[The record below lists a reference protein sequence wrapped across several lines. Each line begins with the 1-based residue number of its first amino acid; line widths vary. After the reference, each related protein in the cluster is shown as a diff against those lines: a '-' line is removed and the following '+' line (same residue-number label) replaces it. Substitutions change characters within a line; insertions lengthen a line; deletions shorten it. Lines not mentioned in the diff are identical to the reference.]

1 MTLLQ
6 VQDLR
11 KVYKSKLGG
20 KDVEALRRVN
30 FQVEKGEFVAIM
42 GDSGSGKTT
51 LLNIIAS
58 LDRPSAGKVII
69 SGQDLTALSDQDLT
83 RFRRERLGFV
93 FQDFKL
99 LDSFNLADNILLP
112 LVLAKAPLK
121 EMQARLQFLA
131 SSLGLQDLLNKY
143 PFELS
148 GGEKQRGAIA
158 RALITKPDLVLADEP
173 TGQLDSFNAQ
183 EILDSFAAIGAQGQT
198 ILMVTHSAK
207 AAAEAG
213 RVLFIRDGVVFAEL
227 VRAGKS
233 HLEQMEAISQLM
245 AQSSRRAPVPSHAQ
259 AR

>member
-6 VQDLR
+6 VQDLK

-20 KDVEALRRVN
+20 KDVEALRQVN

-58 LDRPSAGKVII
+58 LDRPSAGRVII
-69 SGQDLTALSDQDLT
+69 GGQDLNAISDQDLSK
-83 RFRRERLGFV
+83 FRRDRLGFV

-112 LVLAKAPLK
+112 LVLAKTPIPD
-121 EMQARLQFLA
+121 MQARLRRQA
-131 SSLGLQDLLNKY
+131 ANLGIQDLLHKY

-158 RALITKPDLVLADEP
+158 RALITDPDLVLADEP
-173 TGQLDSFNAQ
+173 TGQLDSYNAQ
-183 EILDSFAAIGAQGQT
+183 EIMDSFVRIGDQGQT

-207 AAAEAG
+207 AAAEAS

-227 VRAGKS
+227 HRQGKS
-233 HLEQMEAISQLM
+233 RLDQMEAISQLM
-245 AQSSRRAPVPSHAQ
+245 AQASRRAPASRPSQ
-259 AR
+259 TR